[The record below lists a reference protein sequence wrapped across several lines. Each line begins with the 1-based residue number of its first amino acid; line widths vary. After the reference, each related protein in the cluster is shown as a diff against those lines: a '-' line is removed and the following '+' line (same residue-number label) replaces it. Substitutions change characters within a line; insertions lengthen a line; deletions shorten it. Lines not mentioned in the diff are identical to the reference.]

1 MSEYECPICKALK
14 FNETERESPITEIRV
29 PPEGMIICE
38 KHAAELAKEN
48 IYGMADI

>member
-1 MSEYECPICKALK
+1 MSEDECPICKALK